1 MLVPKWEG
9 KRKRQLSPHLISSH
23 LISQLVRVRE
33 MELPIPPLL
42 DSSSDAPTY
51 RLNHQT
57 LSQFSTLSYP
67 SPISTSQSSLRAAL
81 STLPSLP
88 SLSKQLAQP
97 SNQQP
102 AIELNLSINNPYHHK
117 VQASLQHS
125 NNLIVRVTKRRRKVP
140 LRNEKGE
147 IVQEG
152 QYRIEPVGIENKL
165 IRFRGTSLSLP
176 LSHLPPQSD
185 SCSVPSRYSYGRF
198 PIHPFITSTRP
209 SLEPSRRNSFSR

>member
-1 MLVPKWEG
+1 MLELLSEIRTSHARFTVDG
-9 KRKRQLSPHLISSH
+9 KRKRGNSFPLILISS
-23 LISQLVRVRE
+23 LDCSLPIRE

-67 SPISTSQSSLRAAL
+67 SPISTSQSSLQAAL

-88 SLSKQLAQP
+88 SLSKQLSQP

-117 VQASLQHS
+117 VQASIQHS
-125 NNLIVRVTKRRRKVP
+125 NNLVIRVTKRKRKVP

-147 IVQEG
+147 IIQEG

-165 IRFRGTSLSLP
+165 IRFRGTSLSLS
-176 LSHLPPQSD
+176 LSHLPS
-185 SCSVPSRYSYGRF
+185 SK
-198 PIHPFITSTRP
+198 
-209 SLEPSRRNSFSR
+209 